1 MTEGKVFVI
10 LKYENIIPKESP
22 MTKVVKFAISFPE
35 EDFKK
40 LEALR
45 EKKRLTRSKAILQ
58 AVKLWEESKAM
69 EKLIRKYE
77 EGYKKIPETID
88 ESIAWEK
95 ASLTALTK
103 EEW

>member
-1 MTEGKVFVI
+1 MGKAI
-10 LKYENIIPKESP
+10 
-22 MTKVVKFAISFPE
+22 KFAISIPE

-45 EKKRLTRSKAILQ
+45 DQERLTRSKAVLQ

-77 EGYKKIPETID
+77 EGYKKVPESID
-88 ESIAWEK
+88 E
-95 ASLTALTK
+95 
-103 EEW
+103 

>member
-1 MTEGKVFVI
+1 MVI
-10 LKYENIIPKESP
+10 LEYENIIPKESL
-22 MTKVVKFAISFPE
+22 MAKIVKFAISIPE
-35 EDFKK
+35 ESFKK

-45 EKKRLTRSKAILQ
+45 QQERLTRSKAVLQ
-58 AVKLWEESKAM
+58 AVKLWEESKSM
-69 EKLIRKYE
+69 KKLIRRYE
-77 EGYKKIPETID
+77 EGYKKMPETID

>member
-1 MTEGKVFVI
+1 MGK
-10 LKYENIIPKESP
+10 
-22 MTKVVKFAISFPE
+22 TVKFAISIPE

-45 EKKRLTRSKAILQ
+45 REQRLTRSKAVLQ
-58 AVKLWEESKAM
+58 AIKLWGEFKDS

-77 EGYKKIPETID
+77 EGYKKIPETVE

-95 ASLTALTK
+95 ASLTALAK
-103 EEW
+103 EGWR

>member
-1 MTEGKVFVI
+1 MGKAI
-10 LKYENIIPKESP
+10 
-22 MTKVVKFAISFPE
+22 KFAISIPE
-35 EDFKK
+35 KDFKK

-45 EKKRLTRSKAILQ
+45 SRERLTRSKAVLQ

-77 EGYKKIPETID
+77 EGYKKVPESID

-95 ASLTALTK
+95 ASLTALTR

>member
-1 MTEGKVFVI
+1 
-10 LKYENIIPKESP
+10 
-22 MTKVVKFAISFPE
+22 
-35 EDFKK
+35 
-40 LEALR
+40 
-45 EKKRLTRSKAILQ
+45 
-58 AVKLWEESKAM
+58 M

-77 EGYKKIPETID
+77 DGYKKIPEAIP

>member
-1 MTEGKVFVI
+1 M
-10 LKYENIIPKESP
+10 N
-22 MTKVVKFAISFPE
+22 KVVKFAVSFPE
-35 EDFKK
+35 ENFKK

-45 EKKRLTRSKAILQ
+45 QQERLTRSKVVLQ
-58 AVKLWEESKAM
+58 AVELWEKSKAM

-77 EGYKKIPETID
+77 DGYKKIPETIP

>member
-1 MTEGKVFVI
+1 M
-10 LKYENIIPKESP
+10 N
-22 MTKVVKFAISFPE
+22 KVVKFAVSIPK
-35 EDFKK
+35 EDFQK
-40 LEALR
+40 LEELR
-45 EKKRLTRSKAILQ
+45 EQKKLTRSKAVLQ
-58 AVKLWEESKAM
+58 AVKLWEESKTM

-77 EGYKKIPETID
+77 EGYKKIPETMD

>member
-1 MTEGKVFVI
+1 MGKAI
-10 LKYENIIPKESP
+10 
-22 MTKVVKFAISFPE
+22 KFAISIPE

-45 EKKRLTRSKAILQ
+45 DQERLTRSKAVLQ

-77 EGYKKIPETID
+77 EGYKKVPESID
-88 ESIAWEK
+88 ESIVWEK
-95 ASLTALTK
+95 ASLTALTR

>member
-1 MTEGKVFVI
+1 MAKI
-10 LKYENIIPKESP
+10 
-22 MTKVVKFAISFPE
+22 VKFAISIPE
-35 EDFKK
+35 QDFKK

-45 EKKRLTRSKAILQ
+45 QQERLTRSKAVLQ

-88 ESIAWEK
+88 ESMAWEK

>member
-1 MTEGKVFVI
+1 MGK
-10 LKYENIIPKESP
+10 
-22 MTKVVKFAISFPE
+22 TVKFAISIPE
-35 EDFKK
+35 ENFKK

-45 EKKRLTRSKAILQ
+45 REQRLTRSKAVLQ
-58 AVKLWEESKAM
+58 AVKLWEESKDM

-77 EGYKKIPETID
+77 EGYKRIPETVE

-103 EEW
+103 EGWR

>member
-1 MTEGKVFVI
+1 MGKYGY
-10 LKYENIIPKESP
+10 LEDENIIQKESL
-22 MTKVVKFAISFPE
+22 MTKVVKFAISIPE
-35 EDFKK
+35 EDFNK

-45 EKKRLTRSKAILQ
+45 QQERLTRSKAVLQ
-58 AVKLWEESKAM
+58 AVKLWEESKSM
-69 EKLIRKYE
+69 KKLIRQYE

>member
-1 MTEGKVFVI
+1 MVI
-10 LKYENIIPKESP
+10 LEYENIIPKESL
-22 MTKVVKFAISFPE
+22 MAKIVKFAISIPE

-45 EKKRLTRSKAILQ
+45 QQERLTRSKAVLQ
-58 AVKLWEESKAM
+58 AVKLWEESKSM

>member
-1 MTEGKVFVI
+1 
-10 LKYENIIPKESP
+10 
-22 MTKVVKFAISFPE
+22 MTKVVKFAISIPE
-35 EDFKK
+35 ENFKK

-45 EKKRLTRSKAILQ
+45 QQERLTRSKAVLQ
-58 AVKLWEESKAM
+58 AVKLWEESKSM
-69 EKLIRKYE
+69 KKLIRQYE
-77 EGYKKIPETID
+77 EGYKKIPEIID

>member
-1 MTEGKVFVI
+1 
-10 LKYENIIPKESP
+10 
-22 MTKVVKFAISFPE
+22 MTKVVKFAISIPK
-35 EDFKK
+35 EDFQR
-40 LEALR
+40 LEELR
-45 EKKRLTRSKAILQ
+45 EQKKLTRSKAVLQ
-58 AVKLWEESKAM
+58 AVKLWEESKVM